1 MQHAARLMEG
11 PFKLGSMPQGYF
23 TENPYTEDNRCLK
36 GKRQQPQPK
45 IGPRFGIFKPTSYTK
60 WV

>member
-1 MQHAARLMEG
+1 MEG